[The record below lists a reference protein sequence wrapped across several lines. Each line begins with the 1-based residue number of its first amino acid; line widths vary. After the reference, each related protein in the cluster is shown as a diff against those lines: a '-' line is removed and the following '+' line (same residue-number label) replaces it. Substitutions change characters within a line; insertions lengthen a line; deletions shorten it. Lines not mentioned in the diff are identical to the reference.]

1 MKKIV
6 VIVLSWMLAVS
17 IVLPVALTLTK
28 KGVDAAVFKSNAYM
42 ENLQLP
48 TLQQY
53 NEKDWE
59 QVTIDYLTWV
69 FDENN
74 VYESAENGTR
84 KIARYTSS
92 NNAKAY
98 FESIGMP
105 DAAPEEIWS
114 IPPYIAKGDN
124 VTLGEGITVIA
135 AIMSGALVGMD
146 LTAYEC
152 SDGVTRNFVKSAV
165 EYYQA
170 NGEHVVLNGG
180 AGGKTGSTWWYEL
193 LPGVLF
199 SVLGTVYESEAYY
212 MYDII
217 TESARAWRS
226 AVEGLGGASADFWHT
241 SYSIERGE
249 PFDGNWYEPDAA
261 AGMAYILY
269 SAYSMNKELKE
280 SGKETFATD
289 EEIEKF
295 REAAIWCM
303 NYLDELNES
312 PFYEVL
318 TFLAPYLAARLNA
331 EQGTNYDVAKMI
343 GWTLDGSSA
352 VRGGWGMITE
362 NWGGVYTNGLMGSHT
377 DGGGYAFAMNTFDAM
392 LGFAP
397 MVKYDT
403 RFARDISRWV
413 LCVSQSA
420 QAYYPENYSTEG
432 SVQNYY
438 GHQVY
443 NGKYQSGNL
452 FEQDDPEAGFIAY
465 EGLRKYR
472 RYVTYDSNGTRG
484 TAWDN
489 SVSPYACG
497 DAFTFDWGG
506 ETDYGLYGSSHVG
519 LFGSTIDYTDVPM
532 IIRTDLNK
540 LDVYHS
546 GDIPF
551 WMYYNPY
558 DTAKTVT
565 VELTEA
571 GNRLYDTI
579 EKQYVETTGSGTTV
593 RMTIPADTT
602 FILAEIPAGA
612 TVEKNGSNYTCNG
625 EFIAQERGTVTLS
638 LYKDANG
645 QQAISSGASV
655 EGTIYASLSAVAPES
670 AQVESITLTY
680 GSSVLYEGTLAPS
693 GLVEIDTKQLRNGK
707 GTMTAMLTLSGG
719 SIEKSSINLQVLN
732 VDKSSAIEYD
742 SPQDMA
748 DTWNSA
754 TQEWQSMYSTSDH
767 TSSIAANADGSM
779 TITAESPKG
788 YGFVTSEL
796 FNLDF
801 SRGPMLEINVT
812 NVSSSCAIKVYVEG
826 MENMTGEYIVSDTS
840 STGAMVIDILAE
852 IQKEDYTFKPE
863 GVRKVSIKISPVGSQ
878 GDTVTFTDFTV
889 YHMYTTP
896 VLEEPDSYEWG
907 RNFTSVWMSMWSA
920 SSTDGGVGN
929 AVAQYTNDGTM
940 RVSSSD
946 AGTAYSGIASP
957 LIAVDMGQNP
967 VLDLSLASL
976 SGKYF
981 VGVEFSGSSKLYV
994 IADDQTATENFIEVA
1009 KALRANY
1016 PDETFTGTANMRVV
1030 VGVKGEGIAEFTGVN
1045 TYYQLTGWGTEVEDE
1060 AWLEWEKAEGMTATA
1075 DFALDSSNRM
1085 VITNGGSSASDTAV
1099 AGISGKFTM
1108 NFDYNP
1114 ELEIRVRGLT
1124 GKWRLTLSVFDGN
1137 KYTLTDWSENTGTYN
1152 VNIRDII
1159 SGVNGQQ
1166 NIYLTIEVL
1175 GGGKSVTVQ
1184 YIDTFYTVLN
1194 PAFEDGKVYYSELAT
1209 WNKDEINSSNVSV
1222 DRNQVTVSESAR
1234 ESKGLFTD
1242 SVAANASFN
1251 PHIVVNVAALGEN
1264 SAWYLNA
1271 IVNKISYRIGE
1282 GISVGT
1288 FTIDVVAA
1296 LASQGCILTGDF
1308 SAIYEIGAEGDA
1320 FSVTFNGV
1328 QFAYKLNAPASLE
1341 FTESTNS
1348 LSWDEVSGAA
1358 GYKVRITDAD
1368 GEIMAAYNSYNS
1380 VTLGLNALELPT
1392 GVYRVYVSAYGSNV
1406 LSSEEV
1412 NIPFKQGDIESIQ
1425 LSAPAN
1431 LTVEG
1436 MLIVW
1441 DEVANAEGYLY
1452 VLTDADTNQAV
1463 SSATVTDTFID
1474 LAQIGLPAFN
1484 YKVTVQAKGDGV
1496 VYLDSA
1502 VAEYS
1507 FYTNTIEN
1515 YNAKKFASMAAN
1527 DNQASASYDEASDVA
1542 TLTVP
1547 YTNWGS
1553 IIALETQLNFDKSP
1567 VLFVEFAAGCE
1578 GGYFMQL
1585 MVDGTEYY
1593 LCDNTFT
1600 IHGNTESELLYIDI
1614 NATLN
1619 SREDGPATPFTG
1631 THAVRVIFGATSDGI
1646 AGVNSPVVKIK
1657 LAQLI
1662 EMTEGSGVA
1671 KLGTLDTPVVTVT
1684 NGVASWT
1691 AIPNAQAYVVVVSNE
1706 LGVLISQTVTGTS
1719 FDCSAITRAGEY
1731 IVQVT
1736 ATADTYY
1743 SSDTGSTTF
1752 TISEQASSP
1761 EEPQKTGCSGAVGTA
1776 SFAIVGAILLIACG
1790 TVIFS
1795 RSKERK

>member
-1 MKKIV
+1 
-6 VIVLSWMLAVS
+6 MLCWILAAS
-17 IVLPVALTLTK
+17 IVLPVALTFSRNDA
-28 KGVDAAVFKSNAYM
+28 DAAVFKPNEYM

-48 TLQQY
+48 TAEQY

-59 QVTIDYLTWV
+59 KVTIDFLTWV

-74 VYESAENGTR
+74 VYESPENGTR
-84 KIARYTSS
+84 KIARYTAST
-92 NNAKAY
+92 NAKAY

-199 SVLGTVYESEAYY
+199 SVLGTAYESEAYY

-217 TESARAWRS
+217 TESARQWRS
-226 AVEGLGGASADFWHT
+226 AVEGLGGANADFWHT
-241 SYSIERGE
+241 SYSISKGE

-269 SAYSMNKELKE
+269 SAYSMNMGLKE

-289 EEIEKF
+289 EEIEQF

-303 NYLDELNES
+303 NYLDELIES

-318 TFLAPYLAARLNA
+318 TFLAPYLAARMNA

-352 VRGGWGMITE
+352 VRGGWGMVTE
-362 NWGGVYTNGLMGSHT
+362 NWGDHYTNGLMGSLT

-413 LCVSQSA
+413 LSVSQSA
-420 QAYYPENYSTEG
+420 QSYYPENYSTEG
-432 SVQNYY
+432 SVENYY
-438 GHQVY
+438 GHEVY
-443 NGKYQSGNL
+443 HGKYQSGNL
-452 FEQDDPEAGFIAY
+452 FRQDDPEAGFIAY

-472 RYVTYDSNGTRG
+472 RYVTYDANGTRG

-489 SVSPYACG
+489 SVSPYASG

-506 ETDYGLYGSSHVG
+506 ETDYGLYGSAHVG
-519 LFGSTIDYTDVPM
+519 LFGSTIEYTDVPM

-540 LDVYHS
+540 LDVYNNGS
-546 GDIPF
+546 IPF

-558 DTAKTVT
+558 GEAKTVT
-565 VELTEA
+565 VELTAA

-593 RMTIPADTT
+593 KMSIPADTT
-602 FILAEIPAGA
+602 LILAEIPAGA
-612 TVEKNGSNYTCNG
+612 TVEKNGSDYTCNG

-638 LYKDANG
+638 LYKDAEG
-645 QQAISSGASV
+645 KEPVASGSSV
-655 EGTIYASLSAVAPES
+655 DGTIYASLSALAPES

-680 GSSVLYEGTLAPS
+680 GSSVLYSGTAAPA
-693 GLVEIDTKQLRNGK
+693 GLIEIDTKQLRNGK

-719 SIEKSSINLQVLN
+719 SIEKSSVNLQVLN
-732 VDKSSAIEYD
+732 VDKTSAIEYE
-742 SPQDMA
+742 SAQEMA
-748 DTWNSA
+748 DVWNES
-754 TQEWQSMYSTSDH
+754 TQEWQSLYSTSDH
-767 TSSIAANADGSM
+767 TSSIAANPDGSM
-779 TITAESPKG
+779 TVTAQSPKG

-801 SRGPMLEINVT
+801 SRGPMLEINIT
-812 NVSSSCAIKVYVEG
+812 NVSSSFAIKVYVEG
-826 MENMTGEYIVSDTS
+826 MENMTGEYVVRDTS
-840 STGAMVIDILAE
+840 STGPMVIDILAE
-852 IQKEDYTFKPE
+852 IQKEDYTFQAE

-878 GDTVTFTDFTV
+878 GDTVSFTDFTV

-920 SSTDGGVGN
+920 SAADGGVGE
-929 AVAQYTNDGTM
+929 ATSQYTNDGTM
-940 RVSSSD
+940 LVSSS
-946 AGTAYSGIASP
+946 ASGYSGIASP
-957 LIAVDMGQNP
+957 LIAVDLGQNP
-967 VLDLSLASL
+967 VLDISLASL
-976 SGKYF
+976 TGKYF
-981 VGVEFSGSSKLYV
+981 VGVEFSGSNKLYV
-994 IADDQTATENFIEVA
+994 IADNQTSTDNFVEVA

-1016 PDETFTGTANMRVV
+1016 PDETFTGTANMRIV
-1030 VGVKGEGIAEFTGVN
+1030 VGVSGAGSAEFLGVN

-1060 AWLEWEKAEGMTATA
+1060 AWLEWERADGMTATA

-1085 VITNGGSSASDTAV
+1085 VITNGGSSSSDTAV
-1099 AGISGKFTM
+1099 AGISGKFTL

-1124 GKWRLTLSVFDGN
+1124 GKWRLSLSVFDGG
-1137 KYTLTDWSENTGTYN
+1137 KYSLTDWSDMTGTFKVN
-1152 VNIRDII
+1152 VSEKVGD
-1159 SGVNGQQ
+1159 VNGQQ
-1166 NIYLTIEVL
+1166 NVYLTIEIL

-1184 YIDTFYTVLN
+1184 YIDTFYTVLD
-1194 PAFEDGKVYYSELAT
+1194 PVFEDGETYYSQIAT
-1209 WNKDEINSSNVSV
+1209 WNKDAVNSSNVTVSG
-1222 DRNQVTVSESAR
+1222 NQVTVSESAR
-1234 ESKGLFTD
+1234 ESRGVFTN
-1242 SVAANASFN
+1242 SVSANASSN
-1251 PHIVVNVAALGEN
+1251 PYIVVNVAALG
-1264 SAWYLNA
+1264 SGSTWYLDA
-1271 IVNKISYRIGE
+1271 VVNKVSYRIGE
-1282 GISVGT
+1282 GVSTGS
-1288 FTIDVVAA
+1288 FAIDVVAA
-1296 LASQGCILTGDF
+1296 LAAQGCTVTGDF
-1308 SAIYEIGAEGDA
+1308 SAVYELGASGDA
-1320 FSVTFNGV
+1320 FSVTFEGV
-1328 QFAYKLNAPASLE
+1328 RFAYKLSAPAGLAFS
-1341 FTESTNS
+1341 ESTNT
-1348 LSWDEVSGAA
+1348 LSWQAVTGAA
-1358 GYKVRITDAD
+1358 GYNVRITDAD
-1368 GEIMAAYNSYNS
+1368 GDVVASYDSYTS
-1380 VTLGLNALELPT
+1380 VTLDLNSLSLAT
-1392 GVYRVYVSAYGSNV
+1392 GVYRVYVSAYGPAV
-1406 LSSEEV
+1406 LSCDEG
-1412 NIPFKQGDIESIQ
+1412 NMPFKQGDIETSQ
-1425 LSAPAN
+1425 RTSPEN
-1431 LTVEG
+1431 LKVEG

-1452 VLTDADTNQAV
+1452 VLSDADSKQTIA
-1463 SSATVTDTFID
+1463 TDTITDTQID
-1474 LAQIGLPAFN
+1474 LAQIGLTAFN
-1484 YKVTVQAKGDGV
+1484 YTVTVQAKGDGV
-1496 VYLDSA
+1496 VYLDSG
-1502 VAEYS
+1502 VSSYS
-1507 FYTNTIEN
+1507 FYTNIIEN
-1515 YNAKKFASMAAN
+1515 YTANKFASMAAN
-1527 DNQASASYDEASDVA
+1527 DNQASASYDEATGVA

-1567 VLFVEFAAGCE
+1567 VLFVEFAAGCQ

-1585 MVDGTEYY
+1585 MVDGVEYY

-1600 IHGNTESELLYIDI
+1600 IHGNTESVKLYIDI

-1619 SREDGPATPFTG
+1619 SRKDGPSVPFTG
-1631 THAVRVIFGATSDGI
+1631 SHEVRVIFGATSDGF
-1646 AGVNSPVVKIK
+1646 AGVETPVVKIK
-1657 LAQLI
+1657 LAQLV

-1684 NGVASWT
+1684 NGIASWNSV
-1691 AIPNAQAYVVVVSNE
+1691 PNAQSYIVVVSNE
-1706 LGVLISQTVTGTS
+1706 FGVLISQTVTGTTY
-1719 FDCSAITRAGEY
+1719 DCSAFKRAGEY
-1731 IVQVT
+1731 TVQVT
-1736 ATADTYY
+1736 ATAETYY
-1743 SSDTGSTTF
+1743 SSDTGSAVF
-1752 TISEQASSP
+1752 TVTEQGGSP
-1761 EEPQKTGCSGAVGTA
+1761 SDPVKTGCGGAVSA
-1776 SFAIVGAILLIACG
+1776 PALALAGAALLMAVAAVAFRRG
-1790 TVIFS
+1790 
-1795 RSKERK
+1795 KEQK